1 MNYFYAMIFGAI
13 QGATEFLPIS
23 SSGHLLILHRFIK
36 LPINNDLSF
45 DVALHLATLLAV
57 MIFFRKEIFLI
68 IRSVIKSI
76 FGKPD
81 EYSRIGWLIVIA
93 TIPAALAGV
102 LFENWIENQFRSPF
116 LVAVMLALVGA
127 LFILFENKSAKKQEI
142 KALTWK
148 KSLIIGL
155 SQAIA
160 LIPGTSRSGVT
171 IIAGLWSD
179 LKREEAVKFSFLL
192 AIPIIAGASLKKLPE
207 LFKADSSDLLL
218 ISIAFIFAFASGWL
232 AIKYFLNF
240 SRNHSLKI
248 FAYYR
253 FVLAAFIFVYFL
265 FNFIK

>member
-1 MNYFYAMIFGAI
+1 MNYLYAMIFGTI

-23 SSGHLLILHRFIK
+23 SSGHLLILHRFLK
-36 LPINNDLSF
+36 LPISNDLAF

-57 MIFFRKEIFLI
+57 LIFFRKEILLI
-68 IRSVIKSI
+68 VRSVIWSI

-81 EYSRIGWLIVIA
+81 KYSRIGWLLVLA
-93 TIPAALAGV
+93 TIPAALAGL
-102 LFENWIENQFRSPF
+102 LFENWIENQFRSPL
-116 LVAVMLALVGA
+116 LVAVMLALIGA
-127 LFILFENKSAKKQEI
+127 LFIIFENSSTKKDEI
-142 KALTWK
+142 KDLTWK

-207 LFKADSSDLLL
+207 LFKANASDFYIILV
-218 ISIAFIFAFASGWL
+218 AFIFAFLAGWL
-232 AIKYFLNF
+232 SIKYFLNF
-240 SRNHSLKI
+240 SRSHTLKI

-253 FVLAAFIFVYFL
+253 FIIAAFIFIYFL
-265 FNFIK
+265 F